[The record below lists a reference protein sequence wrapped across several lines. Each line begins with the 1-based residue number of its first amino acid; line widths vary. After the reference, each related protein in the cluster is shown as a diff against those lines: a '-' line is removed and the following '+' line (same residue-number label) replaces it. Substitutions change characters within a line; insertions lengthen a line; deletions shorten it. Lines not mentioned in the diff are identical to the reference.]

1 MKNYLFLLCLLMV
14 NLGAVSDEP
23 KMQATEHKH
32 EGHMNHAGH
41 MNHEGHM
48 DHEGYMDHEGHM
60 DHQHHSHKDHAN
72 ETMID
77 GKDLQVDPDRFN
89 KFTKNL
95 SSCNVAVVSVTG
107 MVCDFCARGIE
118 KTFKK
123 DKSVLAID
131 VDLAKGKVLV
141 AYEKSRAINFDEIK
155 NKILINGQNATDL
168 EILEI

>member
-1 MKNYLFLLCLLMV
+1 MKKYLFLVCLLMV

-32 EGHMNHAGH
+32 EGHMNH
-41 MNHEGHM
+41 
-48 DHEGYMDHEGHM
+48 EGHM
-60 DHQHHSHKDHAN
+60 DHQHHSHKDHAS
-72 ETMID
+72 ERMID

-95 SSCNVAVVSVTG
+95 SSCNIAVVSVTG

-141 AYEKSRAINFDEIK
+141 AYEKSREIDFDEIK

>member
-1 MKNYLFLLCLLMV
+1 MKKYLFLVCLLMV
-14 NLGAVSDEP
+14 NLGALSDEL
-23 KMQATEHKH
+23 KKQFTEHKH
-32 EGHMNHAGH
+32 QGHMNHGGHEEH
-41 MNHEGHM
+41 MN
-48 DHEGYMDHEGHM
+48 
-60 DHQHHSHKDHAN
+60 HQHHSHKDHAS
-72 ETMID
+72 ERIVD

-95 SSCNVAVVSVTG
+95 SSCNIAVVSVTG

-123 DKSVLAID
+123 DKSVLAVD

-141 AYEKSRAINFDEIK
+141 AFEKSREIDFDEIK

>member
-1 MKNYLFLLCLLMV
+1 MV

-32 EGHMNHAGH
+32 EGHMNH
-41 MNHEGHM
+41 EGHM
-48 DHEGYMDHEGHM
+48 DHEEHM
-60 DHQHHSHKDHAN
+60 DHQHHSHKDHAS
-72 ETMID
+72 ERMID

-95 SSCNVAVVSVTG
+95 SSCNIAVVSVTG

-141 AYEKSRAINFDEIK
+141 AYEKSIEIDFDEIK

>member
-1 MKNYLFLLCLLMV
+1 MI
-14 NLGAVSDEP
+14 NLGAVSDES

-32 EGHMNHAGH
+32 EGHMNH
-41 MNHEGHM
+41 
-48 DHEGYMDHEGHM
+48 EGHM
-60 DHQHHSHKDHAN
+60 DHQHHSHKDHTS
-72 ETMID
+72 ERMID
-77 GKDLQVDPDRFN
+77 AKDLQVDPDRFN

-95 SSCNVAVVSVTG
+95 SSCNIAVVSVTG

-141 AYEKSRAINFDEIK
+141 AYEKSREIDFDEIK

>member
-1 MKNYLFLLCLLMV
+1 MV

-23 KMQATEHKH
+23 KMQTTEHKH
-32 EGHMNHAGH
+32 EGHMNHEEH
-41 MNHEGHM
+41 
-48 DHEGYMDHEGHM
+48 MDHEGHM
-60 DHQHHSHKDHAN
+60 DHQHHSHKDHAS
-72 ETMID
+72 EIMVD

-95 SSCNVAVVSVTG
+95 SSCNIAVVSVTG

-141 AYEKSRAINFDEIK
+141 AYEKSRAIDFDEIK

>member
-1 MKNYLFLLCLLMV
+1 MKKYLFLVCLLMV

-23 KMQATEHKH
+23 KMQDTEHKH
-32 EGHMNHAGH
+32 EGHMN
-41 MNHEGHM
+41 
-48 DHEGYMDHEGHM
+48 HEGHM
-60 DHQHHSHKDHAN
+60 DHQHHSHKDHAS
-72 ETMID
+72 ERMID

-95 SSCNVAVVSVTG
+95 SSCNIAVVSVTG

-141 AYEKSRAINFDEIK
+141 AYEKSREIDFDEIK
-155 NKILINGQNATDL
+155 NKILINGQNATNL

>member
-1 MKNYLFLLCLLMV
+1 MKKYLFLVCLLMV

-32 EGHMNHAGH
+32 EGHTN
-41 MNHEGHM
+41 
-48 DHEGYMDHEGHM
+48 HEGHM
-60 DHQHHSHKDHAN
+60 DHQHHSHKDHAS
-72 ETMID
+72 ERMID

-95 SSCNVAVVSVTG
+95 SSCNIAVVSVTG

-141 AYEKSRAINFDEIK
+141 AYEKSREIDFDEIK

>member
-14 NLGAVSDEP
+14 NLGAVSDQP

-32 EGHMNHAGH
+32 EGHTN
-41 MNHEGHM
+41 
-48 DHEGYMDHEGHM
+48 HEGHM
-60 DHQHHSHKDHAN
+60 DHQHHSHKDHAS
-72 ETMID
+72 ERMID

-95 SSCNVAVVSVTG
+95 LSCNIAVVSVKG

-141 AYEKSRAINFDEIK
+141 AYEKSREIDFDEIK

>member
-1 MKNYLFLLCLLMV
+1 MV

-41 MNHEGHM
+41 MN
-48 DHEGYMDHEGHM
+48 HEGHM

-141 AYEKSRAINFDEIK
+141 AYEKSREIDFDEIK

>member
-1 MKNYLFLLCLLMV
+1 MV

-48 DHEGYMDHEGHM
+48 DH
-60 DHQHHSHKDHAN
+60 QHHSHKDHAS
-72 ETMID
+72 ERMID

-95 SSCNVAVVSVTG
+95 SSCNIAVVSVTG

-141 AYEKSRAINFDEIK
+141 AYEKSREIDFDEIK

>member
-23 KMQATEHKH
+23 KIQATEHKH
-32 EGHMNHAGH
+32 EGHMNH
-41 MNHEGHM
+41 EGL
-48 DHEGYMDHEGHM
+48 M
-60 DHQHHSHKDHAN
+60 DHQHHSHKDHAS
-72 ETMID
+72 ERMID

-89 KFTKNL
+89 KFTRNL
-95 SSCNVAVVSVTG
+95 SSCNIAVVSVTG

-141 AYEKSRAINFDEIK
+141 AYEKSREIDFDEIK

>member
-32 EGHMNHAGH
+32 EGHM
-41 MNHEGHM
+41 
-48 DHEGYMDHEGHM
+48 
-60 DHQHHSHKDHAN
+60 
-72 ETMID
+72 
-77 GKDLQVDPDRFN
+77 
-89 KFTKNL
+89 
-95 SSCNVAVVSVTG
+95 
-107 MVCDFCARGIE
+107 

-141 AYEKSRAINFDEIK
+141 AYEKSRAIDFDEIK

>member
-1 MKNYLFLLCLLMV
+1 MA
-14 NLGAVSDEP
+14 NLGAVSDER
-23 KMQATEHKH
+23 KKQYTKHKH
-32 EGHMNHAGH
+32 EGHMNHEEHAGH
-41 MNHEGHM
+41 MN
-48 DHEGYMDHEGHM
+48 HEGHM
-60 DHQHHSHKDHAN
+60 DHQHHSHKDHAS
-72 ETMID
+72 ERMID
-77 GKDLQVDPDRFN
+77 GEDLQVDPDRFN

-95 SSCNVAVVSVTG
+95 SSCNIAVVSVTG

-141 AYEKSRAINFDEIK
+141 AYEKSRAIDFDEIK

>member
-1 MKNYLFLLCLLMV
+1 MKKYLVLVCLLMV
-14 NLGAVSDEP
+14 NLGAVCDEP
-23 KMQATEHKH
+23 KMRAKEHKY
-32 EGHMNHAGH
+32 EGHMNHEKHAGH
-41 MNHEGHM
+41 MNHERPM
-48 DHEGYMDHEGHM
+48 DHERHM

-72 ETMID
+72 EIMVD

-95 SSCNVAVVSVTG
+95 SSCNIAVVSVTG

-141 AYEKSRAINFDEIK
+141 AYEKSRAIDFDEIK

>member
-1 MKNYLFLLCLLMV
+1 MKKYLFLMCLLMV
-14 NLGAVSDEP
+14 NLGAVCDEP
-23 KMQATEHKH
+23 KMRATEHKY
-32 EGHMNHAGH
+32 EGHMNHEEHAGH
-41 MNHEGHM
+41 TN
-48 DHEGYMDHEGHM
+48 HEGHM

-72 ETMID
+72 EIMVD

-95 SSCNVAVVSVTG
+95 SSCNIAVVSVTG

-123 DKSVLAID
+123 DKSVVAID

-141 AYEKSRAINFDEIK
+141 AYEKSREIDFDEIK
-155 NKILINGQNATDL
+155 NIILINGQNATDL

>member
-1 MKNYLFLLCLLMV
+1 MKKYLFLVCLLMV

-23 KMQATEHKH
+23 KMQTMEPKH
-32 EGHMNHAGH
+32 EGH

-48 DHEGYMDHEGHM
+48 E
-60 DHQHHSHKDHAN
+60 HQHHSHKDHAN
-72 ETMID
+72 ETMVV
-77 GKDLQVDPDRFN
+77 GKELQVDPDRFN

-95 SSCNVAVVSVTG
+95 SSCNIAVVSVTG

-141 AYEKSRAINFDEIK
+141 AYEKSREIDFDEIK

>member
-1 MKNYLFLLCLLMV
+1 MKKYLFLVCLLMV
-14 NLGAVSDEP
+14 NLSAVSDEP

-32 EGHMNHAGH
+32 EGHTNHEEDMA
-41 MNHEGHM
+41 HEGHM
-48 DHEGYMDHEGHM
+48 DHE
-60 DHQHHSHKDHAN
+60 HHSHKDHAS
-72 ETMID
+72 ERMID

-95 SSCNVAVVSVTG
+95 SSCNIAVVSVTG

-141 AYEKSRAINFDEIK
+141 AYEKSREIDFDEIK

>member
-1 MKNYLFLLCLLMV
+1 MKKYLFLVCLLMV
-14 NLGAVSDEP
+14 NLGALSDEL
-23 KMQATEHKH
+23 KKQFTEHKH
-32 EGHMNHAGH
+32 QGHMNHGGHEEH
-41 MNHEGHM
+41 MN
-48 DHEGYMDHEGHM
+48 
-60 DHQHHSHKDHAN
+60 HQHHSHKDHAS
-72 ETMID
+72 ERIVD

-95 SSCNVAVVSVTG
+95 STCNIAVVSVTG

-123 DKSVLAID
+123 DKSVLAVD

-141 AYEKSRAINFDEIK
+141 AFEKSREIDFDEIK

>member
-1 MKNYLFLLCLLMV
+1 MKKYLFLVCLLMV

-23 KMQATEHKH
+23 KMQTMEHKH
-32 EGHMNHAGH
+32 EGHMNH
-41 MNHEGHM
+41 EGHM
-48 DHEGYMDHEGHM
+48 E
-60 DHQHHSHKDHAN
+60 HQHHSHKDHAN
-72 ETMID
+72 ETMVV
-77 GKDLQVDPDRFN
+77 GKELQVDPDRFN

-95 SSCNVAVVSVTG
+95 SSCNIAVVSVTG

-141 AYEKSRAINFDEIK
+141 AYEKSREIDFDDIK

>member
-1 MKNYLFLLCLLMV
+1 MKKYLFLVCLLMV

-32 EGHMNHAGH
+32 EGHMNH
-41 MNHEGHM
+41 
-48 DHEGYMDHEGHM
+48 EGHM
-60 DHQHHSHKDHAN
+60 DHQHHSHKDHAS
-72 ETMID
+72 ERMID

-95 SSCNVAVVSVTG
+95 SSCNIAVVSVTG

-141 AYEKSRAINFDEIK
+141 AYEKSRAIDFDEIK

-168 EILEI
+168 EIMEI

>member
-1 MKNYLFLLCLLMV
+1 MKKYLFLVCLLMV
-14 NLGAVSDEP
+14 NLGAVSNEP

-32 EGHMNHAGH
+32 EGHMNHEEHAGQ
-41 MNHEGHM
+41 MNHEGHI
-48 DHEGYMDHEGHM
+48 DHEGHM
-60 DHQHHSHKDHAN
+60 EHQHHSHKDHAS
-72 ETMID
+72 ERMID

-89 KFTKNL
+89 KFTRNL
-95 SSCNVAVVSVTG
+95 SSCNIAVVSDTG

-131 VDLAKGKVLV
+131 VDLAKGKILV
-141 AYEKSRAINFDEIK
+141 AYEKSRTIDFDEIK

>member
-1 MKNYLFLLCLLMV
+1 MKKYLFLVCLLMV

-23 KMQATEHKH
+23 KMQAMEHKH
-32 EGHMNHAGH
+32 ERH
-41 MNHEGHM
+41 MNHEDHSGHM
-48 DHEGYMDHEGHM
+48 NHEGHM
-60 DHQHHSHKDHAN
+60 DHQHHSHEDHTN
-72 ETMID
+72 ETMVD

-95 SSCNVAVVSVTG
+95 SSCNIAVVSVTG

-141 AYEKSRAINFDEIK
+141 AYEKSRAIDFDEIK
-155 NKILINGQNATDL
+155 NKILINGQKVTDL

>member
-1 MKNYLFLLCLLMV
+1 MV

-32 EGHMNHAGH
+32 EGHMNH
-41 MNHEGHM
+41 
-48 DHEGYMDHEGHM
+48 EGHM
-60 DHQHHSHKDHAN
+60 DHQHHSHKDHAS
-72 ETMID
+72 ERMID

-95 SSCNVAVVSVTG
+95 SSCNIAVVSVTG

-141 AYEKSRAINFDEIK
+141 AYEKSREIDFDEIK

>member
-1 MKNYLFLLCLLMV
+1 MV

-32 EGHMNHAGH
+32 EGHMNH
-41 MNHEGHM
+41 
-48 DHEGYMDHEGHM
+48 EGHM
-60 DHQHHSHKDHAN
+60 DHQHHSHKDHAS
-72 ETMID
+72 ERMID

-95 SSCNVAVVSVTG
+95 SSCNIAVVSVTG

-141 AYEKSRAINFDEIK
+141 AYEKSIEIDFDEIK

>member
-1 MKNYLFLLCLLMV
+1 MKNYLFLVCLLMV

-32 EGHMNHAGH
+32 EEHMNHAGH
-41 MNHEGHM
+41 
-48 DHEGYMDHEGHM
+48 MDHEGHM

-141 AYEKSRAINFDEIK
+141 AYEKSRAIDFDEIK

>member
-1 MKNYLFLLCLLMV
+1 MV

-32 EGHMNHAGH
+32 EGHMNHEGHEEH
-41 MNHEGHM
+41 MN
-48 DHEGYMDHEGHM
+48 
-60 DHQHHSHKDHAN
+60 HQHHSHKDHAS
-72 ETMID
+72 ERIVD

-95 SSCNVAVVSVTG
+95 STCNIAVVSVTG

-123 DKSVLAID
+123 DKSVLAVD

-141 AYEKSRAINFDEIK
+141 AFEKSREIDFDEIK

>member
-1 MKNYLFLLCLLMV
+1 MKKYLFLVCLLMV

-23 KMQATEHKH
+23 KMQTTEHKH
-32 EGHMNHAGH
+32 ERH
-41 MNHEGHM
+41 MNHEEH
-48 DHEGYMDHEGHM
+48 MDHEGHM
-60 DHQHHSHKDHAN
+60 DHQHHSHKDHAS
-72 ETMID
+72 ERMID

-95 SSCNVAVVSVTG
+95 SSCNIAVVSVTG

-141 AYEKSRAINFDEIK
+141 AYEKSRAIDFDEIK

>member
-1 MKNYLFLLCLLMV
+1 MV

-32 EGHMNHAGH
+32 EGHMNH
-41 MNHEGHM
+41 
-48 DHEGYMDHEGHM
+48 EGHM
-60 DHQHHSHKDHAN
+60 DHQHHSHKEHAS
-72 ETMID
+72 ERMID

-95 SSCNVAVVSVTG
+95 SSCNIAVVSVTG

-141 AYEKSRAINFDEIK
+141 AYEKSREIDFDEIK
-155 NKILINGQNATDL
+155 NKILINGQNATDF

>member
-1 MKNYLFLLCLLMV
+1 MKKYLFLVCLLMV

-32 EGHMNHAGH
+32 EGHMNH
-41 MNHEGHM
+41 
-48 DHEGYMDHEGHM
+48 EGHM
-60 DHQHHSHKDHAN
+60 DHQHHSHKDHTS
-72 ETMID
+72 ERMID

-95 SSCNVAVVSVTG
+95 SSCNIAVVSVTG

-141 AYEKSRAINFDEIK
+141 AYEKSREIDFDEIK

>member
-1 MKNYLFLLCLLMV
+1 MKKYLFLLCLLVV

-23 KMQATEHKH
+23 KMQSTEHKH
-32 EGHMNHAGH
+32 EGHI
-41 MNHEGHM
+41 
-48 DHEGYMDHEGHM
+48 DHEGHM
-60 DHQHHSHKDHAN
+60 KYEEHGHMDNQHHSHKNHAN
-72 ETMID
+72 ETMVD
-77 GKDLQVDPDRFN
+77 GEDLQVDPDRFN

-95 SSCNVAVVSVTG
+95 SSCNIAVVSVTG

-141 AYEKSRAINFDEIK
+141 AYEKSRAIDFDEIK

>member
-1 MKNYLFLLCLLMV
+1 MKKYLFLVCLLMV

-23 KMQATEHKH
+23 KMQTMEPKH
-32 EGHMNHAGH
+32 EGHMN
-41 MNHEGHM
+41 
-48 DHEGYMDHEGHM
+48 HEGHM

-72 ETMID
+72 ETMVD

-95 SSCNVAVVSVTG
+95 SSCNIAVVSVTG

-141 AYEKSRAINFDEIK
+141 AYEKSRAIDFDEIK

>member
-1 MKNYLFLLCLLMV
+1 MKKYLFLVCLLMV

-32 EGHMNHAGH
+32 EGHMNHEGHEEH
-41 MNHEGHM
+41 MN
-48 DHEGYMDHEGHM
+48 
-60 DHQHHSHKDHAN
+60 HQHHSHKDHAS
-72 ETMID
+72 ERIVD

-95 SSCNVAVVSVTG
+95 STCNIAVVSVTG

-123 DKSVLAID
+123 DKSVLAVD

-141 AYEKSRAINFDEIK
+141 AYEKSREIDFDEIK

>member
-1 MKNYLFLLCLLMV
+1 MKKYLFLVCLLMV

-32 EGHMNHAGH
+32 EGHMNHEEHA
-41 MNHEGHM
+41 
-48 DHEGYMDHEGHM
+48 GHM
-60 DHQHHSHKDHAN
+60 DHQHHSHKDHAS
-72 ETMID
+72 ERMID

-95 SSCNVAVVSVTG
+95 SSCNIAVVSVTG

-141 AYEKSRAINFDEIK
+141 AYEKSRAIDFDEIK

>member
-1 MKNYLFLLCLLMV
+1 MKKYLFLVCLLMV

-23 KMQATEHKH
+23 KMQATEH
-32 EGHMNHAGH
+32 N
-41 MNHEGHM
+41 
-48 DHEGYMDHEGHM
+48 HEGHM
-60 DHQHHSHKDHAN
+60 DHQHHSHKDHAS
-72 ETMID
+72 ERMID

-95 SSCNVAVVSVTG
+95 SSCNIAVVSVTG

-141 AYEKSRAINFDEIK
+141 AYEKSREIDFDEIK

>member
-1 MKNYLFLLCLLMV
+1 MV

-32 EGHMNHAGH
+32 EGHTN
-41 MNHEGHM
+41 
-48 DHEGYMDHEGHM
+48 HEGHM
-60 DHQHHSHKDHAN
+60 DHQHHSHKDHAS
-72 ETMID
+72 ERMID

-95 SSCNVAVVSVTG
+95 SSCNIAVVSVTG

-141 AYEKSRAINFDEIK
+141 AYEKSREIDFDEIK